1 MRDHLYIYIYIYIY
15 SFYMPRIIRK
25 WLSCHGQLPG
35 ALALPQRIYC
45 GSSMPHILA
54 TNVAHPLI
62 SPLLHSLHTPSSLA
76 TPPNLPVSIWNAA
89 VPCTSQ
95 FHHHPSVSCSSKP
108 CTICPFLQIVYFVFF
123 IVPVY
128 MCTNMYVCL
137 LTASPVDPHGMLLV

>member
-1 MRDHLYIYIYIYIY
+1 
-15 SFYMPRIIRK
+15 MPRIIRK

-35 ALALPQRIYC
+35 ALALPQTMVYC
-45 GSSMPHILA
+45 GSSIPHILA

-76 TPPNLPVSIWNAA
+76 TPPNSTSSSCLNLECS
-89 VPCTSQ
+89 CTTSQ
-95 FHHHPSVSCSSKP
+95 FHHHPSVSSPSKP
-108 CTICPFLQIVYFVFF
+108 CPFLQIVYFVFF